1 MCGKVA
7 ITEQRAR
14 PTTSPI
20 HRRAQVCNDVVVDV
34 VVDAVVVDVVV
45 ELDWPQIQGVPKK
58 FLIEFRS
65 LLDP

>member
-20 HRRAQVCNDVVVDV
+20 HRRAQVCNAVVVVVVDVVVDV
-34 VVDAVVVDVVV
+34 VVVDVDVVV
-45 ELDWPQIQGVPKK
+45 ELDWPKIQGVPKK
-58 FLIEFRS
+58 S
-65 LLDP
+65 S

>member
-20 HRRAQVCNDVVVDV
+20 HRRAQDCNAAVVIVDVVVVDV
-34 VVDAVVVDVVV
+34 VVVDVVV
-45 ELDWPQIQGVPKK
+45 VVVVVVIVVVVEKYVCL
-58 FLIEFRS
+58 
-65 LLDP
+65 

>member
-20 HRRAQVCNDVVVDV
+20 HRRAQDCNAAVVIVDV
-34 VVDAVVVDVVV
+34 VVVDVVV

-65 LLDP
+65 LLDL